1 MNLKDRTGD
10 GLTSLRTRF
19 KPNFAAKVFI
29 YIAIIL
35 VLMGALWVA
44 TTNRGWIARDS
55 FIKTFATDRERVVTV
70 YSEDGTVIRQFHGTY
85 NVEFFDDDYIVV
97 MNQRTGERVNVYGQ
111 GSIIIDE
118 DPTYDHL
125 PPEEKEG

>member
-1 MNLKDRTGD
+1 MNLKDRIED

-19 KPNFAAKVFI
+19 KPNFAAKAFI

-35 VLMGALWVA
+35 VLMGTLWVA

-118 DPTYDHL
+118 DPTYDHM

>member
-1 MNLKDRTGD
+1 MNLKDRIGD
-10 GLTSLRTRF
+10 GLASLRTRF

-55 FIKTFATDRERVVTV
+55 FMKTFATDRERVVTV
-70 YSEDGTVIRQFHGTY
+70 YSEDGTVISQFCGTY

-118 DPTYDHL
+118 DPTYDHM

>member
-1 MNLKDRTGD
+1 MSLKDRIGD
-10 GLTSLRTRF
+10 ELTSLLERF
-19 KPNFAAKVFI
+19 RPSFAVKVFI
-29 YIAIIL
+29 YIIIIL
-35 VLMGALWVA
+35 VLLGTLWVA

-55 FIKTFATDRERVVTV
+55 FMKTFATDRERVVTV
-70 YSEDGTVIRQFHGTY
+70 YSEDGTVIRQFYGTY

-118 DPTYDHL
+118 DPVHDHL

>member
-1 MNLKDRTGD
+1 MNLKDRIED

-19 KPNFAAKVFI
+19 KPSFAAKIFI

-35 VLMGALWVA
+35 VLMGTLWVA

-55 FIKTFATDRERVVTV
+55 FMKTFATDRERVVTV
-70 YSEDGTVIRQFHGTY
+70 YSEDGTVIRQFCGTY
-85 NVEFFDDDYIVV
+85 NVEFFNDDYIVV

-118 DPTYDHL
+118 DPAHDHM